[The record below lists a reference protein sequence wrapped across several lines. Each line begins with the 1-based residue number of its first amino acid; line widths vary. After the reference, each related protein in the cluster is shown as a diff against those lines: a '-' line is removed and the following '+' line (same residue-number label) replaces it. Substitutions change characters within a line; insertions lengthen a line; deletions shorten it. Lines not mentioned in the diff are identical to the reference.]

1 MKKLLLITLTLVNLI
16 GFAQDDLFPMKGSY
30 IYYEF
35 EEETDNTKHCI
46 KHYLSGLDSTG
57 QVNASAIEFKANVQ
71 KKCQNLNEIKSTLVG
86 LKHTTVNMAIQLAVN
101 YSCTGEI
108 ETPHGFYITLPT
120 GAKLLENNLL
130 FSLFTVGKFKVLSQ
144 NITAVVKVEFEA
156 DNKYSLIFTNFKIK
170 YTGTKGTKY
179 ITEELD
185 LEEVYSAL
193 QENGKQNG
201 KMYDKSMKSM
211 KEIDEIIKSCAK
223 IFSKELKRTYEIDE
237 L

>member
-1 MKKLLLITLTLVNLI
+1 MKKLLLFTLTLVNLI
-16 GFAQDDLFPMKGSY
+16 GFAQDDLFPLKGSY

-46 KHYLSGLDSTG
+46 KHYSAMLDSTG
-57 QVNASAIEFKANVQ
+57 QQNASAMEFMMNVQ
-71 KKCQNLNEIKSTLVG
+71 KKCQNLNEMKVTLVG
-86 LKHTTVNMAIQLAVN
+86 LKNTMVNMTVQPAMN
-101 YSCTGEI
+101 YSCTGDI
-108 ETPHGFYITLPT
+108 KSPSGFILTLPT
-120 GAKLLENNLL
+120 GAQLLENNLL
-130 FSLFTVGKFKVLSQ
+130 FSLFTVGKFKVSSQ
-144 NITAVVKVEFEA
+144 MITAVVKVEFEA

-170 YTGTKGTKY
+170 YTGTKGTKF

-211 KEIDEIIKSCAK
+211 KEINEIIKSCAK
-223 IFSKELKRTYEIDE
+223 IYSNELKRTYEIDE